1 MLALNRINFHPTTF
15 LLPRNSG
22 QEVSIVFLSICLVL
36 FFYLLVQVEKCV
48 LVFIIKTDPTWYK
61 PTYLFL
67 AMLSVYDL
75 KSSTVILPLIIT
87 LFQVSDRDQFK
98 NLPDL
103 DIMHLLWGHRKTMML
118 PMRKHNNNNK
128 KSKSKIVELQDRE
141 GYIAQVEKLTVHS

>member
-1 MLALNRINFHPTTF
+1 MLDLNRINFHPTTF

-67 AMLSVYDL
+67 SMLSVHDL

-98 NLPDL
+98 NL
-103 DIMHLLWGHRKTMML
+103 ILLRYHASTMR
-118 PMRKHNNNNK
+118 PQKDNDDYPWESIT

>member
-15 LLPRNSG
+15 LLPRNSR
-22 QEVSIVFLSICLVL
+22 QEISLVFLSICLVL

-48 LVFIIKTDPTWYK
+48 LVFVIKTDPTWYN

-67 AMLSVYDL
+67 GMLSVHDL

-87 LFQVSDRDQFK
+87 LFEVSDSDQFK

-103 DIMHLLWGHRKTMML
+103 DIMHPL
-118 PMRKHNNNNK
+118 
-128 KSKSKIVELQDRE
+128 
-141 GYIAQVEKLTVHS
+141 

>member
-1 MLALNRINFHPTTF
+1 MLDLNRINFHSTTF
-15 LLPRNSG
+15 LFPRNSG

-67 AMLSVYDL
+67 SILSVHDL
-75 KSSTVILPLIIT
+75 KSSTIILPLIIT

-98 NLPDL
+98 NLSYL
-103 DIMHLLWGHRKTMML
+103 DIMHPL
-118 PMRKHNNNNK
+118 
-128 KSKSKIVELQDRE
+128 
-141 GYIAQVEKLTVHS
+141 